1 MVRAKRTD
9 NNSVQRISVIVPK
22 NPFIK
27 KELQGVRLC
36 LAALDVAQLMEWWP
50 GKPHSPHRNPNKVR
64 TIQRSLDWKRVAQI
78 AAYLVQREITDA
90 PGKLA
95 QYFDGFYGAEAGEP
109 GREWPPKVPKV
120 AKFQRSGYPT
130 FSNVLLHVNGAKLE
144 EKTQEEGVGLLEFD
158 EDSAQLNFSVIDGQH
173 RINGA
178 YFAVCL
184 LREAEPQAKW
194 EIPAE
199 VFMDLDEATAPPRR
213 QAQIFIDVNFY
224 QKKVDRSL
232 VADLFPTARGA
243 RDPLD
248 DKERAQDLGRKLM
261 LETGPLVG
269 MVQIP
274 GIRFGVKD
282 VVTLSTL
289 NSAIEDVLDDLRS
302 AGAQSLEAQ
311 ADFIAQCL
319 DAWLDATGR
328 KEDVAESESLDP
340 ENVAYQG
347 RAIVSFLTLVPACIL
362 ELKQKRIPLVSDR
375 ARAHLC
381 DWAKGVMKRARLL
394 DKSGRFLAKGE
405 FKHKGY
411 LGSGGIARFRDA
423 LWAAATA
430 TTRLPIRIKAE
441 RLEVRAHIERAFA
454 PLNRD
459 RRRQHVVSRNHSLRA
474 RNPRQ
479 RTRRSLWIVDS
490 HRPADT
496 VVGDKSQR
504 CAPAQSWNRQD
515 RKCSA
520 HFAQPSMDVL
530 DGSGSRCH

>member
-1 MVRAKRTD
+1 MSRTQGD
-9 NNSVQRISVIVPK
+9 GRGSFQRISVIVPK
-22 NPFIK
+22 NPFIRT
-27 KELQGVRLC
+27 ELQSVRLC

-78 AAYLVQREITDA
+78 AAYLLQREVTDA
-90 PGKLA
+90 PEKLA
-95 QYFDGFYGAEAGEP
+95 QYFESFYGPEAGEP
-109 GREWPPKVPKV
+109 GREWPPKLPKV

-130 FSNVLLHVNGAKLE
+130 FSNVLLHVNGAKLDE
-144 EKTQEEGVGLLEFD
+144 QSREAGVGKLEFD
-158 EDSAQLNFSVIDGQH
+158 EESAQLNFSVIDGQH
-173 RINGA
+173 RVNGA

-184 LREAEPQAKW
+184 LRESDPQAKW

-199 VFMDLDEATAPPRR
+199 IFIDLDEASAPPRR

-243 RDPLD
+243 REPLD

-274 GIRFGVKD
+274 GIRFGVKE

-289 NSAIEDVLDDLRS
+289 NSAIEDVLDDLCS
-302 AGAQSLEAQ
+302 AGLQSLDAQ
-311 ADFIAQCL
+311 ANFLAQCL
-319 DAWLDATGR
+319 DAWLEATGR

-362 ELKQKRIPLVSDR
+362 ELKRKDLPLVSDV
-375 ARAHLC
+375 AREHLSG
-381 DWAKGVMKRARLL
+381 WAKGMMKRARLL
-394 DKSGRFLAKGE
+394 DRAERFLAKGE

-411 LGSGGIARFRDA
+411 LGSGGIARFRDT

-430 TTRLPIRIKAE
+430 REKLPSRVKAE
-441 RLEVRAHIERAFA
+441 KLEELAA
-454 PLNRD
+454 
-459 RRRQHVVSRNHSLRA
+459 
-474 RNPRQ
+474 
-479 RTRRSLWIVDS
+479 
-490 HRPADT
+490 
-496 VVGDKSQR
+496 
-504 CAPAQSWNRQD
+504 
-515 RKCSA
+515 
-520 HFAQPSMDVL
+520 
-530 DGSGSRCH
+530 GSRAKVRSELARL